1 MKRPRIRLRV
11 LMIAIAVCALLLG
24 WLQRQDRLIGAPDI
38 IDVQV
43 QPALPGRPIS
53 GTRLI
58 RPDGTVSLGYYGRVH
73 VAGLTPEEV
82 ERRIAAH
89 LRQHCGDEPQRVSV
103 RIATKNSPP
112 GLVGK
117 IVQYAHRRLAAW

>member
-1 MKRPRIRLRV
+1 
-11 LMIAIAVCALLLG
+11 MIAIAVCALFLG

-43 QPALPGRPIS
+43 RPALPGRPIS

-58 RPDGTVSLGYYGRVH
+58 YPDGTVSLGFDGRVS

-103 RIATKNSPP
+103 RVTTKNSPT
-112 GLVGK
+112 GFVGK
-117 IVQYAHRRLAAW
+117 LVQYAHQRLAAW